1 MDGNSAGHWPP
12 GLGSEPGRGKHIPH
26 RILPAGSGPHWG
38 QGFRQTGSNRTDPGG
53 RHRLRSSGPLL
64 WAGHPSPAHPPI
76 MPLRTHSSPGSLP
89 RAGVPLDLT
98 ALPPLLLVPL
108 PAMLVSLPFFL
119 SCKFPSLPGPRAS
132 PRGLKALSPFR
143 SVQSLSRVR
152 LLATPW
158 TAARQASLSITNSQ
172 SLLKLTPIK
181 SVMPSN
187 HLILCRP
194 LLLLPSSIR
203 AFPMSGFFTS
213 GGQRIGASASASRG
227 PVAQD
232 KHGGHWSRG
241 HRTPL
246 PWSQSLFPHLASL
259 HPKTTNVSRAVQM

>member
-1 MDGNSAGHWPP
+1 
-12 GLGSEPGRGKHIPH
+12 
-26 RILPAGSGPHWG
+26 
-38 QGFRQTGSNRTDPGG
+38 
-53 RHRLRSSGPLL
+53 
-64 WAGHPSPAHPPI
+64 

-98 ALPPLLLVPL
+98 ALPPLLLLVPL
-108 PAMLVSLPFFL
+108 PAADLPPFL
-119 SCKFPSLPGPRAS
+119 SVLQISFPPRPQGKPAWAQGPQ
-132 PRGLKALSPFR
+132 PVR
-143 SVQSLSRVR
+143 SVQSLSRVQ

-172 SLLKLTPIK
+172 SLLRLTPIK

-213 GGQRIGASASASRG
+213 GGQRIGASASASASRG